1 MPPGG
6 IPALNT
12 HQPWTSI
19 RRPSQVLNATQDGGK
34 MSSRPQRQIPRGTQ
48 TGRHIRVFFFFH
60 SKESGG
66 KEAPVSPCLVPK
78 AQQEESP
85 SSGIRVRPRWGRE
98 DAEPGGS
105 GRTPSR
111 SLRIGIWLWGWSL
124 VSTKEGLAANRGR
137 QAQGP

>member
-12 HQPWTSI
+12 RQPWTSI
-19 RRPSQVLNATQDGGK
+19 HRPSQVLITTQDGSK
-34 MSSRPQRQIPRGTQ
+34 ISSRPQRQIPRGTQ
-48 TGRHIRVFFFFH
+48 TGRHIRGFFFH
-60 SKESGG
+60 SKETGG

-78 AQQEESP
+78 AQQEER
-85 SSGIRVRPRWGRE
+85 SSLAIRVRLRWGRE